1 MVVTQNEDGTLYIT
15 ENGEQIKNPGNFI
28 YGMGGIEAVLARCK
42 EMTEEELIAENKR
55 KLDEKAARIAEAER
69 IEKERIACV
78 EKAYLAVFDGTGTVE
93 ASPQNISILLS
104 YLNTKNCGTWA
115 LPKMSIG
122 YQCNQYDCDGRQA
135 TTIKLDT
142 PIPYNG
148 EMVSQFQ
155 TGAPRG
161 HLNKYHR
168 I

>member
-42 EMTEEELIAENKR
+42 EMTE
-55 KLDEKAARIAEAER
+55 
-69 IEKERIACV
+69 KERIAGV
-78 EKAYLAVFDGTGTVE
+78 EKAYISVFDGNGTVE
-93 ASPQNISILLS
+93 ATPQNISILLS
-104 YLNTKNCGTWA
+104 YLNTKNCGTWV

>member
-42 EMTEEELIAENKR
+42 EM
-55 KLDEKAARIAEAER
+55 
-69 IEKERIACV
+69 
-78 EKAYLAVFDGTGTVE
+78 
-93 ASPQNISILLS
+93 
-104 YLNTKNCGTWA
+104 
-115 LPKMSIG
+115 SIG

-142 PIPYNG
+142 PIQYNG
-148 EMVSQFQ
+148 EMVYQFQ